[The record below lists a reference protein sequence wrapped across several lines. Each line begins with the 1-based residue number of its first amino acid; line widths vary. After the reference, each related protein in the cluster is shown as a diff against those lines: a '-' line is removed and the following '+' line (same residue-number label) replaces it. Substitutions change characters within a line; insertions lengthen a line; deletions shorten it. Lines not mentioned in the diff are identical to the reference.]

1 MGKCEVGRFTIHHSI
16 QVKNVTGRLLVGLRW
31 WNEANES
38 GSAWRF
44 EQASEGRQYNNY
56 EKRLFWIG
64 LAADVVAWAL
74 LFVLEVFRLKFGE

>member
-1 MGKCEVGRFTIHHSI
+1 MQ

-44 EQASEGRQYNNY
+44 EQAPADREYSAY

-64 LAADVVAWAL
+64 LVANVVAWAL
-74 LFVLEVFRLKFGE
+74 LAVLEVFRLKFGQSKQIGFCMR